1 MDLWKLLKYIYLVA
15 RYVNLKLKPRLP
27 EGRKQFKQVRAKQC
41 LQLAQTRNKQT
52 NKQKINKDEVVFY

>member
-1 MDLWKLLKYIYLVA
+1 MDLWKLLKNIYLVA

-41 LQLAQTRNKQT
+41 LKHSSNEKQT
-52 NKQKINKDEVVFY
+52 NKQKINKDEVVFC